1 VLSIDAHLFADDHT
15 DAMAALGAL
24 ADTGAATTGAEDAPP
39 SAPAKARARRQAD
52 ALAELTVED
61 AEKRLVLDWTQP
73 LRYATFYKAVYRPAV
88 LRANRLTPTAKL
100 APVQSFHSLR
110 HSYASLCLAAGIR
123 PIDIA
128 ELMGHRDVKTTLTV
142 YAHLINTDD
151 HSGNMAALGALVNP
165 SKAQPGGNVIPL
177 HG

>member
-1 VLSIDAHLFADDHT
+1 VEVAKSS
-15 DAMAALGAL
+15 
-24 ADTGAATTGAEDAPP
+24 AT
-39 SAPAKARARRQAD
+39 AKDRARRQAD
-52 ALAELTVED
+52 ALAELTVKD

-73 LRYATFYKAVYRPAV
+73 LRHATFYKAVYRPGV

-100 APVQSFHSLR
+100 SPDQSFHSLR
-110 HSYASLCLAAGIR
+110 RTYASLCLAAGIR

-128 ELMGHRDVKTTLTV
+128 ALMGHRDVKTTLTV

-151 HSGNMAALGALVNP
+151 HTGNMAALGALAAP
-165 SKAQPGGNVIPL
+165 KSTYMGNVVPL